1 MILPF
6 TVFPEELS
14 FFLEERGIAAS
25 VKALFLIVLKSLCIA
40 QEPELLQAILGIVS
54 EDTIQVDYITQ

>member
-6 TVFPEELS
+6 TVSPEELS
-14 FFLEERGIAAS
+14 CFLEERGIAAS